1 MNSRAK
7 GARGEREFAGVLR
20 SRFPHL
26 EFARGI
32 QTRGGGAEAADVF
45 GLPEIHWEVK
55 YVEALNVW
63 TALAQA
69 ERDAKAHDLI
79 PALGFRRNR
88 TEWYVAQ
95 RASDWFDLYA
105 QSDIPRLG

>member
-7 GARGEREFAGVLR
+7 GARGEREFAATLR

-45 GLPEIHWEVK
+45 GLPGIHWEVK

-63 TALAQA
+63 AALSQA
-69 ERDAKAHDLI
+69 ERDANVHGLT
-79 PALGFRRNR
+79 PALAFRRNR
-88 TEWYVAQ
+88 TPWFIAQ
-95 RASDWFDLYA
+95 HASAWFDMYERA
-105 QSDIPRLG
+105 GIPDLT